1 MLTDRAIKALKAP
14 AKGQVDVSDGTD
26 AKGLVLRVSQR
37 SKVFYLS
44 YRSPANGKAAKIRL
58 GEYPA
63 LGLAAARER
72 GRAYRSLLNRGI
84 DPRAH
89 EKAEAEQRE
98 AAAAKAESAS
108 RNTLARAIS
117 EFVAYCERAGQRRWR
132 ERERHLRVYL
142 PAEWRA
148 RMIGDITRGEVRE
161 LLSTLEAERGPVQAN
176 RVVQTLRALHNWA
189 IRDGRCVINP
199 ASGVRSA
206 IRETSR
212 DRVLSDVELAAVWRA
227 TMSLGDPFGPYIRL
241 LALCGQRRTET
252 AHMRW
257 RDIDLDTATWE
268 IPASES
274 KQGRPHGVPLSA
286 HAATLLRA
294 LPRHSS
300 EPAAFVF
307 STTLGDRPICGWSK
321 VKRRLDMRIAS
332 DAAAWTLHDLR
343 RTVASGMAR
352 LGIPPHVCEKVLG
365 HKSGAISGVAA
376 VYNRHDYGDEKRRAL
391 EAWADH
397 VAAITS
403 PGGEV
408 VPLVRRRPPAT
419 Q

>member
-1 MLTDRAIKALKAP
+1 VLTDRVIKALKAP
-14 AKGQVDVSDGTD
+14 AKAQVDMSDGTD
-26 AKGLVLRVSQR
+26 AKGLILRISQR

-44 YRSPANGKAAKIRL
+44 YRSPATHKAAKIRL

-63 LGLAAARER
+63 LGLAAARGK
-72 GRAYRSLLNRGI
+72 GRVYRSLLNRGI

-98 AAAAKAESAS
+98 VAVAKAENAS
-108 RNTLARAIS
+108 RNTLTRAIP

-142 PAEWRA
+142 PVEWRA
-148 RMIGDITRGEVRE
+148 QMIGDITRGEVRE
-161 LLSTLEAERGPVQAN
+161 LLSTLEVERGSVQVN
-176 RVVQTLRALHNWA
+176 RVVQTLRAFYNWA
-189 IRDGRCVINP
+189 IRDGRCVANP

-212 DRVLSDVELAAVWRA
+212 DRVLSDPELAAVWRA
-227 TMSLGDPFGPYIRL
+227 TMSLSDPFGPYIRL
-241 LALCGQRRTET
+241 LILCGQRRTET

-257 RDIDLDTATWE
+257 RDINLDTAIWE

-274 KQGRPHGVPLSA
+274 KQGRLHGVPLSGLA
-286 HAATLLRA
+286 VALLRGLA
-294 LPRHSS
+294 RGQDG
-300 EPAAFVF
+300 AAFVF
-307 STTLGDRPICGWSK
+307 TTTYGERPISGWSK
-321 VKRRLDMRIAS
+321 VKRRLDANLNIETLP
-332 DAAAWTLHDLR
+332 WTLHDLR

-352 LGIPPHVCEKVLG
+352 LGIAPHVCEKVLG
-365 HKSGAISGVAA
+365 HESGAISGVAA

-391 EAWADH
+391 EAWADR
-397 VAAITS
+397 AIAN

-408 VPLVRRRPPAT
+408 VALVRRWP
-419 Q
+419 

>member
-44 YRSPANGKAAKIRL
+44 YRSPATHKAAKIRL

-63 LGLAAARER
+63 LGLAAAREK

-98 AAAAKAESAS
+98 VAVAKAESAS
-108 RNTLARAIS
+108 RNTLARAIP

-142 PAEWRA
+142 PVEWRA
-148 RMIGDITRGEVRE
+148 RIIGDITRGEVRE
-161 LLSTLEAERGPVQAN
+161 LLSTLETERGPAQAN
-176 RVVQTLRALHNWA
+176 RVVQTLRTLYNWA
-189 IRDGRCVINP
+189 IRDGRCAVNP
-199 ASGVRSA
+199 TSGIRSA
-206 IRETSR
+206 VREVSR
-212 DRVLSDVELAAVWRA
+212 NRVLSDVELAAIWRA
-227 TMSLGDPFGPYIRL
+227 SVKLGEPFGSCIRL
-241 LALCGQRRTET
+241 LILCGQRRSET
-252 AHMRW
+252 ARARW
-257 RDIDLDTATWE
+257 QDFDLDDASWE

-286 HAATLLRA
+286 HAVTLVRA
-294 LPRHSS
+294 LPCHSI

-307 STTLGDRPICGWSK
+307 STTHGERPISGWSK
-321 VKRRLDMRIAS
+321 VKRRLDAS
-332 DAAAWTLHDLR
+332 LDIETPPWTLHDLR

-352 LGIPPHVCEKVLG
+352 LGIAPHVCEKVLG
-365 HKSGAISGVAA
+365 HESGVISGIAA

-397 VAAITS
+397 VAAVTS
-403 PGGEV
+403 PGGKV
-408 VPLVRRRPPAT
+408 ALLARHRP
-419 Q
+419 